1 MTTEEPARLD
11 RLNPEVP
18 RDLVTIVHKAI
29 ERDLALRYPT
39 AGALQADL
47 KHFLDDEP
55 IQARRQTQ
63 FERYLRWARRNPGI
77 AVLGGVLTAVL
88 VVATV
93 LSLLAAGH
101 FNRLRLSEAQ
111 AAQSEREA
119 RYDAELSQQA
129 ESAQRKDAESARSSA
144 LAALKEADN
153 QREVARQQREVAQ
166 QNLYYAQMHL
176 AQQAWREHR
185 GLGHMRELL
194 DSWLPKGEA
203 PDRRGWEWFYINS
216 LPYQNVQTFTESGR
230 IGRPVTVA
238 WNVAS
243 KRLAEG
249 AADGLIRIWDV
260 DREET
265 ILTLRGPAPVGAFW
279 GIRWIAWGPDG
290 STLAAGCKDGTVH
303 VWEAVSG
310 RELPGYVRGL

>member
-1 MTTEEPARLD
+1 MP
-11 RLNPEVP
+11 
-18 RDLVTIVHKAI
+18 
-29 ERDLALRYPT
+29 
-39 AGALQADL
+39 
-47 KHFLDDEP
+47 
-55 IQARRQTQ
+55 
-63 FERYLRWARRNPGI
+63 
-77 AVLGGVLTAVL
+77 
-88 VVATV
+88 
-93 LSLLAAGH
+93 
-101 FNRLRLSEAQ
+101 
-111 AAQSEREA
+111 
-119 RYDAELSQQA
+119 
-129 ESAQRKDAESARSSA
+129 
-144 LAALKEADN
+144 
-153 QREVARQQREVAQ
+153 
-166 QNLYYAQMHL
+166 L

-303 VWEAVSG
+303 VWEIPSG
-310 RELPGYVRGL
+310 RELRVFRGHKSPVMSVAYSSDGMRLASWGQNGTIKIWDANTDRPPEDVAHPGGVSAGAWSPDDKLLASGHQNGTVTI